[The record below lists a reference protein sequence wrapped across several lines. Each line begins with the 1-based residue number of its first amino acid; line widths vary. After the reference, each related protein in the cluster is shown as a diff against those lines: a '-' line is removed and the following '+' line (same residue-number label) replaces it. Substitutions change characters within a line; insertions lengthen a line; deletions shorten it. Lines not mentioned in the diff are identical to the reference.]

1 MEENR
6 PLQRAIDAAGSQ
18 QRLAEFLGI
27 RSASISEWKARGR
40 VPAERVLA
48 VEEASGV
55 SRHDLRPDVF
65 GPAPEAR
72 AEPAAPASRP
82 GASHMTKRALREKL
96 HLSNDGQLAKVLKLP
111 VEQVEGWADEE
122 MVPALPQVMK
132 LLGHPEQQEPAQPA
146 NEDPDESRIVPVE
159 VA

>member
-1 MEENR
+1 AVQIE
-6 PLQRAIDAAGSQ
+6 RATGGA
-18 QRLAEFLGI
+18 
-27 RSASISEWKARGR
+27 
-40 VPAERVLA
+40 
-48 VEEASGV
+48 V
-55 SRHDLRPDVF
+55 SRYDLLPDVF

-72 AEPAAPASRP
+72 AESAAPASRP

-111 VEQVEGWADEE
+111 VEQVEGWADED